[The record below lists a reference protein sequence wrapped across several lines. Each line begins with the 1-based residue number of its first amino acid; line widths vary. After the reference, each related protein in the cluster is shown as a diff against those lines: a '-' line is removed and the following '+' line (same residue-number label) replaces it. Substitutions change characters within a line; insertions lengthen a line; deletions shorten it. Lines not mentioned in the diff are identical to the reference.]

1 MFSMRVLLC
10 KIGVSKKNWKRTP
23 NFRIPK
29 IFHIAEGH
37 GWSRLVTV
45 GHGRS
50 RVSPYIF
57 SIGRFFLVTV
67 GHGWSRS
74 SFWLKHFA
82 RHWKWTRI
90 GYQNWFGLCAP
101 HGSVQACTITLGRF
115 VKIALSCTLPTVCTT
130 IYMRSIGIAIQV
142 LEIILAFFLAKDL
155 RNEFGFL
162 VYRKGETGGRSE
174 VTGVKIPRDVVQLYG
189 KIIQVWATQQVP
201 ADSATVTPCKH
212 ISIS

>member
-10 KIGVSKKNWKRTP
+10 KIGVSKKKWKRTP

-45 GHGRS
+45 GHGWALIYLVLVVSSWS
-50 RVSPYIF
+50 R
-57 SIGRFFLVTV
+57 LVTV
-67 GHGWSRS
+67 GHGPV
-74 SFWLKHFA
+74 FGFKHFA

-101 HGSVQACTITLGRF
+101 HGSVQACAITLGRF

-142 LEIILAFFLAKDL
+142 LEIILAFFFGQRLAE
-155 RNEFGFL
+155 R
-162 VYRKGETGGRSE
+162 
-174 VTGVKIPRDVVQLYG
+174 I
-189 KIIQVWATQQVP
+189 W
-201 ADSATVTPCKH
+201 
-212 ISIS
+212 ISRL